1 MLICVRGGNGGERG
15 SKEGWKGKGEKSVCV
30 CVMES
35 VKVS

>member
-1 MLICVRGGNGGERG
+1 MSEGETGGREGARRDGKEKERR
-15 SKEGWKGKGEKSVCV
+15 VCV

>member
-1 MLICVRGGNGGERG
+1 MGGREGARRDGKEKERRVC
-15 SKEGWKGKGEKSVCV
+15 VCV

>member
-1 MLICVRGGNGGERG
+1 MLICVRGGG